1 MNFSSSLIL
10 ILLFVSFACL
20 ISYFLTSYFYK
31 KKILLLLKT
40 LFSVEPS
47 LDIDK
52 VLPQILDIVKKL
64 LNPQRCSIMLVDSSE
79 GILRIKIGDNI
90 STTAMREIKLNINE
104 GIAGKALQLSQP
116 VVVKDV
122 SKSEFYYKFF
132 SLEKPVKKEKLVVL
146 PLKIEDKNLG
156 VVNLHFST
164 NTKYPSS
171 VLDKTLLKILS
182 DYISRI
188 IDNCYKYFDVV
199 SDSMT
204 KMYNHNY
211 ILKRLEQEIEL
222 SKKFSSSLS
231 LIMMDIDH
239 FKQINDKYGHQSGDK
254 VIITIARIIKDNIRF
269 SDIAGRY
276 GGEEFCIILPN
287 TKLNNAVNVAQ
298 RLKKSISNEKV
309 LVQDGQQISVT
320 CSFGVKEYEIDD
332 TVEEFVNKTDKFL
345 YQAKI
350 LGRDRICY

>member
-64 LNPQRCSIMLVDSSE
+64 LNPQRCSIMLVDNSE

-132 SLEKPVKKEKLVVL
+132 FVR
-146 PLKIEDKNLG
+146 
-156 VVNLHFST
+156 
-164 NTKYPSS
+164 
-171 VLDKTLLKILS
+171 KT
-182 DYISRI
+182 
-188 IDNCYKYFDVV
+188 C
-199 SDSMT
+199 
-204 KMYNHNY
+204 
-211 ILKRLEQEIEL
+211 
-222 SKKFSSSLS
+222 
-231 LIMMDIDH
+231 
-239 FKQINDKYGHQSGDK
+239 
-254 VIITIARIIKDNIRF
+254 
-269 SDIAGRY
+269 
-276 GGEEFCIILPN
+276 
-287 TKLNNAVNVAQ
+287 
-298 RLKKSISNEKV
+298 
-309 LVQDGQQISVT
+309 
-320 CSFGVKEYEIDD
+320 
-332 TVEEFVNKTDKFL
+332 
-345 YQAKI
+345 
-350 LGRDRICY
+350 